1 MAFEAQDLHLAG
13 GWCGSSRSPAIRC
26 AGQLCLL
33 LRTGDLLPATGGA
46 LRGAVLRW
54 EALHLWAVSTARAPA
69 PSNENFARTGGGV
82 LEEDFGDGSMSRMWQ
97 LIEIEKHRKLTDEEK
112 AELQRLFL
120 RVAENDVRLLRDET
134 GQAARA
140 ERDR

>member
-1 MAFEAQDLHLAG
+1 
-13 GWCGSSRSPAIRC
+13 
-26 AGQLCLL
+26 
-33 LRTGDLLPATGGA
+33 
-46 LRGAVLRW
+46 
-54 EALHLWAVSTARAPA
+54 
-69 PSNENFARTGGGV
+69 
-82 LEEDFGDGSMSRMWQ
+82 MSRMWQ

>member
-1 MAFEAQDLHLAG
+1 MALEAQDLHLAG
-13 GWCGSSRSPAIRC
+13 GWRGGSRSAAICC

-54 EALHLWAVSTARAPA
+54 EAFHLWAVPTARAPA
-69 PSNENFARTGGGV
+69 PSNENFARTRAGV
-82 LEEDFGDGSMSRMWQ
+82 FEEDFGDGSMSRMWH
-97 LIEIEKHRKLTDEEK
+97 LIEEGKHRNLTDEEK

-120 RVAENDVRLLRDET
+120 RVAENDVRLARNET
-134 GQAARA
+134 GEA
-140 ERDR
+140 DIVH